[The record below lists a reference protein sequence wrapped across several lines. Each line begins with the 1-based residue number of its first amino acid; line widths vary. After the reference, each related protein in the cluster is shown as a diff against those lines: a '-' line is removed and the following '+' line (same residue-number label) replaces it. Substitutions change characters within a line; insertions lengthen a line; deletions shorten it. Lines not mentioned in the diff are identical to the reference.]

1 MIEHLDRLA
10 RDARDDR
17 QIELDMVNA
26 YTRLANVQGNP
37 YHQNIGDPKGA
48 LQSLD
53 KAMTFATAL
62 RAADSRDP
70 DVLQA
75 YALEQQARSKVL
87 YALGGEDYSETAL
100 QAGLQAFERRLTLIK
115 PTAADLAEVVSA
127 YNALGDQRNRRGTND
142 DRYPNSSEAA

>member
-62 RAADSRDP
+62 RAADWRDP

-100 QAGLQAFERRLTLIK
+100 QAGLQAFERRLTLHQTNGGRSGGGSK
-115 PTAADLAEVVSA
+115 RL
-127 YNALGDQRNRRGTND
+127 QRAGRPAQST
-142 DRYPNSSEAA
+142 RYQR

>member
-1 MIEHLDRLA
+1 
-10 RDARDDR
+10 
-17 QIELDMVNA
+17 
-26 YTRLANVQGNP
+26 
-37 YHQNIGDPKGA
+37 
-48 LQSLD
+48 
-53 KAMTFATAL
+53 MTFATAL
-62 RAADSRDP
+62 RAADWRDP

-100 QAGLQAFERRLTLIK
+100 QAGLQAFERRLTLHQ
-115 PTAADLAEVVSA
+115 TNGGRSGGVVSA